1 MLVFPGCALK
11 EKAAGGGVR
20 FIGKYLL
27 SNSETDKQRD
37 MNLFT
42 E

>member
-1 MLVFPGCALK
+1 MLVFRGCALK
-11 EKAAGGGVR
+11 EKAAGGGR

-27 SNSETDKQRD
+27 SDSETDKKRD